1 MASKRVGDAEIF
13 TTIRG
18 DRISAEGTVAWMVD
32 DLPEVGT
39 HSTHV
44 SLPLTGRET
53 VAEVLDAIEQ
63 QVTSV
68 LADNGKH
75 KVVLAERPTQ
85 RVRDSVE

>member
-1 MASKRVGDAEIF
+1 MASKRVGDVEIF
-13 TTIRG
+13 STIRG
-18 DRISAEGTVAWMVD
+18 DRTSAEGTVAWMVD

-44 SLPLTGRET
+44 SLPLTDRET

-75 KVVLAERPTQ
+75 EVVLAERPTQ
-85 RVRDSVE
+85 RVRDAGR